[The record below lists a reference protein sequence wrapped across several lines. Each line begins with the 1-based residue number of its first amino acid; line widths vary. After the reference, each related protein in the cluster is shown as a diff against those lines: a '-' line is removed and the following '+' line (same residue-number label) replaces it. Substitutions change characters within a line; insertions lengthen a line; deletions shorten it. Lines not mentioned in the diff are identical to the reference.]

1 MEATLKLDIVCLPGL
16 WNMEYAM
23 NVASIIKPKNML
35 NERKCTF
42 KEERLLL
49 LPRTRACDVYCNR
62 AVLKLLF
69 YKGFSVFQKHFHSK
83 HVPRLERSSTTHP
96 AQ

>member
-1 MEATLKLDIVCLPGL
+1 
-16 WNMEYAM
+16 MEYAM

-62 AVLKLLF
+62 AVLKLLSIIF
-69 YKGFSVFQKHFHSK
+69 RYFKNI
-83 HVPRLERSSTTHP
+83 STPSTC
-96 AQ
+96 QD

>member
-1 MEATLKLDIVCLPGL
+1 
-16 WNMEYAM
+16 MEYAM

-69 YKGFSVFQKHFHSK
+69 YNNNIRVFRYFKNI
-83 HVPRLERSSTTHP
+83 STPSTC
-96 AQ
+96 QD